1 MGKPYGNH
9 NHLTHGKRHT
19 RLYRI
24 WANIKTRCFNTN
36 DLHYKR
42 WGALGITMCDEWKNN
57 FQAFYNWAMS
67 NGYADDLTIDRIDNY
82 GNYEPSNCRWVTVK
96 EQNQN
101 KKNVVLLTYNGLTL
115 SCREWAK
122 MLGIGKNT
130 VRERYNKGWTV
141 EECLYGKKGVINL
154 CLCMNIKRKR

>member
-42 WGALGITMCDEWKNN
+42 WGALGITMCDEWENN
-57 FQAFYNWAMS
+57 FQAFYDWAMS

-122 MLGIGKNT
+122 KLGIGKNT

-141 EECLYGKKGVINL
+141 EECLYGKKGVVNL
-154 CLCMNIKRKR
+154 